1 MWKSLQN
8 DYDTFIMIADV
19 QALTDHFDN
28 PKKVRSGVSE
38 VTKDLIACG
47 IDPERVTIFI
57 QSLISEIA
65 ELTVFY
71 SNLVTLSR
79 LQRNPTVKQE
89 ISDKGHIFKDGNV
102 TYGFLGYPISQA
114 ADITFCRANLVPVGD
129 DQLPMIEQTREIV
142 EKFNRMYGDVFPL
155 PEAKVTEMSRLR
167 GLDGRKMS
175 KSFRNAIYLIDSADD
190 VREKIK
196 KAKTD
201 SETDVRYDLERK
213 PDISNLMTYYKI
225 ATGKEYEEIQ
235 NEFKGSKS
243 YASFKEKLAEAIIS
257 FLEPIQERRRKY
269 EQDASLVEEILR
281 AGTKRAKAEAQKT
294 MELVR
299 SRMNIDYFS
308 RQRT

>member
-1 MWKSLQN
+1 
-8 DYDTFIMIADV
+8 
-19 QALTDHFDN
+19 
-28 PKKVRSGVSE
+28 
-38 VTKDLIACG
+38 
-47 IDPERVTIFI
+47 
-57 QSLISEIA
+57 
-65 ELTVFY
+65 
-71 SNLVTLSR
+71 VTLSR